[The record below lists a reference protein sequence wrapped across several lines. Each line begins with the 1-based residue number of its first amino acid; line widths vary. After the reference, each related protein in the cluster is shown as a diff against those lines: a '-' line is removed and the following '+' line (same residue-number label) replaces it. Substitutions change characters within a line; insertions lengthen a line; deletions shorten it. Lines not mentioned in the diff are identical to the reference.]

1 MVQFRKF
8 NYGREARHGSE
19 AGGGS
24 LDRHGTEAGGSLNGR
39 RDRGSDEKYSDI
51 NGRLSRKT
59 GRPGHCH
66 YIQVESIQNLNYLNI

>member
-1 MVQFRKF
+1 MNLFGEF
-8 NYGREARHGSE
+8 SPL
-19 AGGGS
+19 GGS
-24 LDRHGTEAGGSLNGR
+24 R

-66 YIQVESIQNLNYLNI
+66 YIQVKSIQNLNFLSLNILKVKELYFLNSIVYN

>member
-19 AGGGS
+19 AGGSS
-24 LDRHGTEAGGSLNGR
+24 LDRHGTEAGG
-39 RDRGSDEKYSDI
+39 DRGSDEKYSDI

-66 YIQVESIQNLNYLNI
+66 YIQVESNQNLNSLFGYIF